1 LTLVLYYFWACN
13 PVCTVI
19 YNNPTDRQGYHL
31 LTIIFGRAAQ
41 FILLLFVM
49 RVATTYLPPSEM
61 GRLSLI
67 TAATAFFAL
76 FLVNPIGMF
85 INRRFHAWDELGRA
99 KHYLKLHWVYLLG
112 VCVIAALTLAA
123 LNLIHAFGFQFNTA
137 WLLVLVSGSLLFNT
151 VNQTAIPSLNLLEF
165 RGRFIALTLATIGA
179 GLACS
184 FVLVEMFQPTAEYW
198 LLGLLIGQ
206 TVFAVIGVKLFFEK
220 LRPEGPFTKISRP
233 QLRLLFDFAW
243 PVAIS
248 VGFNWLQTQGYRFF
262 VADSLGLVA
271 LGLFVAGY
279 GISAGLIAAFES
291 VLTTY
296 FQPRFYKRVSNNNM
310 ADQSLAWNK
319 YAGAILPS
327 LMLVTFLLAGLAP
340 ELTRFMVGP
349 AYQSASQFVVWGVL
363 AEGARVV
370 AGVYSMSAHAKMKT
384 RLLLLPNLLGAVIC
398 IALIW
403 ALAPKLGAHGVGL
416 ARALAGIG
424 MVVAMHYMMI
434 VVLEMKLPY
443 RLLLN
448 GTVMGLALLLIA
460 ATGRWAMGGTESLSS
475 AGFLIVVTG
484 LMFLPMFFWL
494 LYPFL
499 PRHDKPL

>member
-1 LTLVLYYFWACN
+1 
-13 PVCTVI
+13 
-19 YNNPTDRQGYHL
+19 
-31 LTIIFGRAAQ
+31 
-41 FILLLFVM
+41 M
-49 RVATTYLPPSEM
+49 RVATTYLSPEEM
-61 GRLSLI
+61 GRLSLV
-67 TAATAFFAL
+67 TAATAFYAL

-99 KHYLKLHWVYLLG
+99 KHYLKLHWIYLMMISVFAAISLG
-112 VCVIAALTLAA
+112 A
-123 LNLIHAFGFQFNTA
+123 LNRIHAFGFQFNTT
-137 WLLVLVSGSLLFNT
+137 WLLVLVCGSLLFNT
-151 VNQTAIPSLNLLEF
+151 VNQTAIPSLNLLEL
-165 RGRFIALTLATIGA
+165 RGRFITLTLATIGV
-179 GLACS
+179 GLATS
-184 FVLVEMFQPTAEYW
+184 VVLVEFFQPTAEYW
-198 LLGLLIGQ
+198 LLGLLISQ
-206 TVFAVIGVKLFFEK
+206 AVFAVIGVKLFFDK
-220 LRPEGPFTKISRP
+220 LRPEGMVTKLSCS

-279 GISAGLIAAFES
+279 GISAGLMAAFES

-296 FQPRFYKRVSNNNM
+296 FQPRFYKHVSTSSL

-327 LMLVTFLLAGLAP
+327 LMLVTFLLVGLAP
-340 ELTRFMVGP
+340 ELTRLMVGP
-349 AYQSASQFVVWGVL
+349 AYQSASQFVVWGVI
-363 AEGARVV
+363 AEAARVL

-403 ALAPKLGAHGVGL
+403 VLAPAMGAHGVGL
-416 ARALAGIG
+416 ARSFAGIG
-424 MVVAMHYMMI
+424 MVLAMHYLMI
-434 VVLEMKLPY
+434 IVLDMRIPY
-443 RLLLN
+443 RLLFR
-448 GTVMGLALLLIA
+448 GGGMGLVLLLIA
-460 ATGRWAMGGTESLSS
+460 AAGRWVLEDTDSLIS

-484 LMFLPMFFWL
+484 LGFLPMFYWL

-499 PRHDKPL
+499 PRHDKVL

>member
-1 LTLVLYYFWACN
+1 MILV
-13 PVCTVI
+13 
-19 YNNPTDRQGYHL
+19 
-31 LTIIFGRAAQ
+31 IFGNAAQ
-41 FILLLFVM
+41 FILLLLIM

-76 FLVNPIGMF
+76 FLVNPVGMF
-85 INRRFHAWDELGRA
+85 INRRFHAWDALGRA
-99 KHYLKLHWVYLLG
+99 KYYLKLHWIYLLI
-112 VCVIAALTLAA
+112 VSVVAAASLAV
-123 LNLIHAFGFQFNTA
+123 LNKIHAFGFQFNTA
-137 WLLVLVSGSLLFNT
+137 WLLVLVCGSLVFNT

-165 RGRFIALTLATIGA
+165 RGRFVALTLATIGA
-179 GLACS
+179 GLVSS
-184 FVLVEMFQPTAEYW
+184 FLLVRAFEPTAEYW
-198 LLGLLIGQ
+198 LFGLLIGQ
-206 TVFAVIGVKLFFEK
+206 AVLAVIGVKLFFDK
-220 LRPEGPFTKISRP
+220 LRPEAPIAIPSRAH
-233 QLRLLFDFAW
+233 LGLLFHFAW

-279 GISAGLIAAFES
+279 GISAGLVAAFES

-296 FQPRFYKRVSNNNM
+296 FQPRFYKRVSNNNL
-310 ADQSLAWNK
+310 AEQSLAWNK

-340 ELTRFMVGP
+340 ELTRFMLGS

-363 AEGARVV
+363 AEGARVA

-384 RLLLLPNLLGAVIC
+384 QLLLLPNLLGAVIC

-403 ALAPKLGAHGVGL
+403 FLAPPFGAHGVGL
-416 ARALAGIG
+416 ARALAGLC
-424 MVVAMHYMMI
+424 MVVSMHYLMT
-434 VVLEMKLPY
+434 VVLEMKPPY
-443 RLLLN
+443 WLLLK

-460 ATGRWAMGGTESLSS
+460 ATGRWAMGGTESLIS
-475 AGFLIVVTG
+475 AGLLIVVTG
-484 LMFLPMFFWL
+484 LAFLPIFYWL

>member
-1 LTLVLYYFWACN
+1 
-13 PVCTVI
+13 
-19 YNNPTDRQGYHL
+19 
-31 LTIIFGRAAQ
+31 
-41 FILLLFVM
+41 M
-49 RVATTYLPPSEM
+49 RIATTYLPPAEM

-76 FLVNPIGMF
+76 FLVNPVGMF
-85 INRRFHAWDELGRA
+85 INRRFHAWDALGRA
-99 KHYLKLHWVYLLG
+99 KHYLKLHWIYLLM
-112 VCVIAALTLAA
+112 VSVVAATSLAV
-123 LNLIHAFGFQFNTA
+123 LNKIHAFGFQFNTA
-137 WLLVLVSGSLLFNT
+137 WLLTLVCGSLLFNT

-165 RGRFIALTLATIGA
+165 RGRFVVLTLATIA
-179 GLACS
+179 TGLVSS
-184 FVLVEMFQPTAEYW
+184 FLLVRAFESTAEYW

-206 TVFAVIGVKLFFEK
+206 AVFAVIGVKLFFDK
-220 LRPEGPFTKISRP
+220 LQPDTPAVKVSR
-233 QLRLLFDFAW
+233 QHLRLLFDFAW

-279 GISAGLIAAFES
+279 GISAGLMAAFES

-296 FQPRFYKRVSNNNM
+296 FQPKFYKRVSNNNM
-310 ADQSLAWNK
+310 AEQSLAWNK

-327 LMLVTFLLAGLAP
+327 LMLVTFLLVGLAP
-340 ELTRFMVGP
+340 ELTRFLVGP

-403 ALAPKLGAHGVGL
+403 VFAPAFGAHGVGL

-424 MVVAMHYMMI
+424 MVVAMHYLMI
-434 VVLEMKLPY
+434 VVLEMKLPF
-443 RLLLN
+443 RLLLK
-448 GTVMGLALLLIA
+448 GTILGATLWLIA
-460 ATGRWAMGGTESLSS
+460 TAGRWAIGGTENLIS
-475 AGFLIVVTG
+475 AGLLIVVTG
-484 LMFLPMFFWL
+484 LAFLPMFYWL